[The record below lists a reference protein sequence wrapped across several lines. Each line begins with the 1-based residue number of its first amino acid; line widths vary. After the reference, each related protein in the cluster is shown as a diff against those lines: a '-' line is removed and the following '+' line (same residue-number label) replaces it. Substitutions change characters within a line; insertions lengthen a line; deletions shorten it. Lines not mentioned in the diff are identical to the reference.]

1 MTGFIKGL
9 VASAFLGLAFVAG
22 GARAADEA
30 QTPDAVVRE
39 TAQRTLAALD
49 ARREELRVN
58 PEKIREIVDQYLL
71 PVFDIAY
78 AGRVVLGPHGRDATP
93 EQRQRF
99 VKAFYNSLVR
109 AYGKGLLEFT
119 SDTMRVLPYE
129 HEEGAERARVRT
141 QVKLDDG
148 TTVPVDYSLRLT
160 DEGWRVYDVTIEGIS
175 YVANYRKMVAAEISQ
190 KGLDGL
196 IAELEA
202 GELPAPVEKAG
213 NEDAS
218 S

>member
-1 MTGFIKGL
+1 MRGLTTGL
-9 VASAFLGLAFVAG
+9 VASALLSAVLLVS
-22 GARAADEA
+22 GARAADETLA
-30 QTPDAVVRE
+30 PDALVRE

-49 ARREELRVN
+49 ERREELRTH
-58 PEKIREIVDQYLL
+58 PEKIREIVDQFLL
-71 PVFDIAY
+71 PVFDLAY

-93 EQRQRF
+93 EQRKRF
-99 VKAFYNSLVR
+99 VQAFYNSLVR

-129 HEEGAERARVRT
+129 PEKGAERTRVRT
-141 QVKLDDG
+141 EVSLDDG
-148 TTVPVDYSLRLT
+148 TKVPVDYSLRLT

-175 YVANYRKMVAAEISQ
+175 YVANYRKMVAAEVSQ

-202 GELPAPVEKAG
+202 GELPEPVDGEGAK
-213 NEDAS
+213 EES
-218 S
+218 P